1 MKIQVVIEAE
11 SIHEYTEAI
20 KALAAGYTVAP
31 QPSFAVAVDKS
42 RTVTTYG
49 EAKQAVESDVAEDE
63 SSEPKEQSYHRTAK
77 KYYNE
82 LVDIASEEAVI
93 LFNTYEVESINY
105 LSKSK
110 CTQFTTQLKEAILKH
125 TEAPKEEKSTTEP
138 KAEKQVE
145 NEPSEA
151 PKQSETA
158 VSFVDVKLKAKQLAN
173 LPGGKED
180 IKFILDKLGA
190 KKLSDL
196 TEDQYATFMEMAI
209 EGEDNINTATEF
221 SKNMDKVVPKE
232 EKTSEDAEVTLE
244 MIRSKAKELSVAG
257 YKEEIK
263 AALKGIGATALTKI
277 PKDQYAA
284 FYATMGEIQ

>member
-1 MKIQVVIEAE
+1 MKIQVVIEAT
-11 SIHEYTEAI
+11 SIEEYTEAI
-20 KALAAGYTVAP
+20 QALAAGYTVAP
-31 QPSFAVAVDKS
+31 NPIMAEVLVDAKS
-42 RTVTTYG
+42 VKKAD
-49 EAKQAVESDVAEDE
+49 EIKVAEE
-63 SSEPKEQSYHRTAK
+63 KPK
-77 KYYNE
+77 
-82 LVDIASEEAVI
+82 
-93 LFNTYEVESINY
+93 
-105 LSKSK
+105 
-110 CTQFTTQLKEAILKH
+110 TTRKPATKPVK
-125 TEAPKEEKSTTEP
+125 APKEEKNTTEP
-138 KAEKQVE
+138 EAEKQTE
-145 NEPSEA
+145 NAPSEA
-151 PKQSETA
+151 PKQEST

-232 EKTSEDAEVTLE
+232 DAPTDDVSESNGKAEDKVETKEVTLE

-257 YKEEIK
+257 YKEDIK
-263 AALKGIGATALTKI
+263 AALKDIGATALTKI

-284 FYATMGEIQ
+284 FYATMGEI